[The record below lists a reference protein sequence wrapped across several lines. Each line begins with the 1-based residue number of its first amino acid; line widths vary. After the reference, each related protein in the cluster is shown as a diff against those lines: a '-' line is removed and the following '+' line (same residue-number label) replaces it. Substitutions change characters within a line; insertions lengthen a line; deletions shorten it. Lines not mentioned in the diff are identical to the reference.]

1 MYVGRSESL
10 SGCKVTWSDA
20 RIVLSGEIDELNA
33 DLVADRIRTSITA
46 ASTVLDLSG
55 VTFFSAAGVRFL
67 RKVGNAAHD
76 VHGVV
81 HVTCSPSVWR
91 IMRVCDGTEI
101 PGLML
106 DRAVRPGDGAPI

>member
-1 MYVGRSESL
+1 M
-10 SGCKVTWSDA
+10 VTWSDA

-33 DLVADRIRTSITA
+33 DMVADRIRPCLTA
-46 ASTVLDLSG
+46 APAVLDLSG

-67 RKVGNAAHD
+67 TKVGAAAHA
-76 VHGVV
+76 VNGVV

-91 IMRVCDGTEI
+91 IMRVCDGTEM